1 MEGVGLGGGK
11 EEVAGM
17 GREERCYR
25 EGRGGAARQTRW
37 ESPAFTLYGADL
49 LSSQLGSL
57 GSLRRLG

>member
-1 MEGVGLGGGK
+1 
-11 EEVAGM
+11 M